1 MIRGWI
7 QRFTERVFSW
17 FMYTPSTALPTPVST
32 NVAPDEP
39 RVVHLFD
46 LALRDEAGE
55 AASDGSNGEHR
66 TPERYANA
74 LWLLGWTDGRLG
86 KHHRFQEAVVS
97 AQGTLLREQLR
108 RQANHAHVTAEARQA
123 TATTLADLRSQEW
136 ENVQSEYNAL
146 DAAQREEPSMFS
158 KEVGFVF
165 LLFGLLVF
173 TADMPFAFIAAG
185 AVKIATQATV
195 PGPTG
200 GTVSVTNLDQ
210 LFRYAGLLWQPIAFA
225 LGLAGLTVMFK
236 VFADAVQRWQRGS
249 NAWLKT
255 LAWLF
260 LGVAFLSV
268 ISTFILVGIVRG
280 QTVAGIVSPYT
291 IALFTLLGIIFPFVA
306 GFCFSVAKATIQNAA
321 RWRSVQEV
329 RNDLWSKYVAA
340 RENLERAKAGVT
352 QAIAEQEAVD
362 TTIFQNIASAV
373 YLHGYARGRCAP
385 ETVYANEGIYDR
397 ARRQLIRWVAMIP
410 QAENGR

>member
-1 MIRGWI
+1 MLREWI
-7 QRFTERVFSW
+7 QRLTERIFSW

-32 NVAPDEP
+32 EVSPDEP
-39 RVVHLFD
+39 RVVRLFD
-46 LALRDEAGE
+46 LALHAETE

-66 TPERYANA
+66 IPERYANT

-86 KHHRFQEAVVS
+86 KQAHFQEAVVS
-97 AQGTLLREQLR
+97 AQAALLQEQLR
-108 RQANHAHVTAEARQA
+108 RQANHAHVTAEARLA
-123 TATTLADLRSQEW
+123 TANTLADLRSQEW
-136 ENVQSEYNAL
+136 ETVKHEYSEL
-146 DAAQREEPSMFS
+146 DAAQREDPSMFS
-158 KEVGFVF
+158 KEMGFVF

-173 TADMPFAFIAAG
+173 IADMPFAFIAAG

-195 PGPTG
+195 PGSG

-249 NAWLKT
+249 NRWLKT

-260 LGVAFLSV
+260 LVVAFLSV
-268 ISTFILVGIVRG
+268 VSTFILVGIVRG
-280 QTVAGIVSPYT
+280 QTVAGVVSPYT

-306 GFCFSVAKATIQNAA
+306 GFCFSLAKSTIQNAA
-321 RWRSVQEV
+321 RLRSAQET
-329 RNDLWSKYVAA
+329 RSDLWTKYIAA
-340 RENLERAKAGVT
+340 SESVERAKAGVT
-352 QAIAEQEAVD
+352 QAIAEQDVVD
-362 TTIFQNIASAV
+362 TTIFQNIASAI
-373 YLHGYARGRCAP
+373 YLHGYARGHCVP
-385 ETVYANEGIYDR
+385 ETIFDHESLYDR

-410 QAENGR
+410 QTENGR